1 MAPPPRARSAVRRA
15 ALALLVLAV
24 GSAVAFVCFVLYGGR
39 FLQHEDPQQHV
50 DAIFVLAGARVERWL
65 EAVSLYREGIA
76 PVIALSP
83 GLIEPSEAHLRA
95 IGVKFP
101 RDVDLTRDAM
111 EQLGVPA
118 SAIVTPDGSVD
129 NTAQEATLLRE
140 WARARSWRRVMI
152 VTSKYHTRRAGF
164 AFRRELAGSGIVV
177 LIRSTRYDP
186 SDPAHWYRHRSDAR
200 FVLEEWQ
207 KLLAYRLGLAR

>member
-1 MAPPPRARSAVRRA
+1 MPPLRRARSAVRRA
-15 ALALLVLAV
+15 VLALLPLAAA
-24 GSAVAFVCFVLYGGR
+24 GAIAFVFYGGR
-39 FLQHEDPQQHV
+39 FLQHEDPPQHV

-65 EAVSLYREGIA
+65 EAVDLYREGIA

-111 EQLGVPA
+111 EQLGVPV

-140 WARARSWRRVMI
+140 WARARGWRRVMV

-164 AFRRELAGSGIVV
+164 AFRRELAGSGIDVV
-177 LIRSTRYDP
+177 IRSTRHDP
-186 SDPAHWYRHRSDAR
+186 SDPTHWYRHRSDVR

-207 KLLAYRLGLAR
+207 KLLAYRLGLAG